1 MSDYRIVNGKK
12 VRVCRYGCGRED
24 LVWSETAGIFGEAD
38 GTLHT
43 KERCQQIKESNKPK
57 QKQEFTLEVV
67 QRKLESIGIIINV
80 ERLMTQ

>member
-1 MSDYRIVNGKK
+1 
-12 VRVCRYGCGRED
+12 
-24 LVWSETAGIFGEAD
+24 WSETASIFGEAD

-80 ERLMTQ
+80 ERLLTQ